1 MILLC
6 YDGSESSAHAIAAAH
21 ELVGPVSATVLH
33 VWVPPVNL
41 LIPDPFSGA
50 EPWGSAQMGDLET
63 VLLERASRIAAGGVA
78 LANEAGFTA
87 QSELRAAAGSPW
99 RTILEVADEIDASL
113 IVLGARGLGAV
124 QSLLLGSVS
133 NAVVHH
139 ARRPVLVVPA
149 VQLSARS
156 AAALPAQS

>member
-6 YDGSESSAHAIAAAH
+6 YDGSEASGRAIEVAH
-21 ELVGPVSATVLH
+21 ELVGDVTATVLF
-33 VWVPPVNL
+33 VWEPPATL

-50 EPWGSAQMGDLET
+50 EPWGAVEMNDLET
-63 VLLERASRIAAGGVA
+63 VLLERAGRTVAGGVT

-87 QSELRAAAGSPW
+87 RSELRASAGSPW
-99 RTILEVADEIDASL
+99 RTILDVADEIDASL
-113 IVLGARGLGAV
+113 LVLGARGLGTV

-139 ARRPVLVVPA
+139 AHRPVLVVPP
-149 VQLSARS
+149 VS
-156 AAALPAQS
+156 